1 VTEILVLWDVDGTL
15 VDAAGVGMEAMGR
28 AFVRVFGQEPTV
40 WPRMGGRTDRA
51 ILLDLLGANGVAY
64 REEQLEEYPDAAE
77 EAFQELADAL
87 AARGRALPGARDAL
101 VALGDRPVVQSLL
114 TGNIRGFAEL
124 KMRTFG
130 LHEHLDLD
138 IGAYGWSHPVRAF
151 LVETARAA
159 AAERHGR
166 TYPGRSTVLIGD
178 TPLDVEAALASGAS
192 VVGVATGRHAA
203 EELVDAGAHLVLAD
217 LTNTG
222 AVVAAVHDVVKS
234 GVGKSGVAKSG
245 EVRSAENGPRT
256 ASTAPPSSAS

>member
-1 VTEILVLWDVDGTL
+1 VLWDVDGTL

-28 AFVRVFGQEPTV
+28 AFVRVFGEAPTV

-51 ILLDLLGANGVAY
+51 ILLDLLSANGVGY
-64 REEQLEEYPDAAE
+64 REDQLEAYPDAAE
-77 EAFQELADAL
+77 EAFQELVGDL
-87 AARGRALPGARDAL
+87 AARGRALPGALEAI

-114 TGNIRGFAEL
+114 TGNIRAFAEL

-130 LHEHLDLD
+130 LHEHLDLE

-166 TYPGRSTVLIGD
+166 TYPGRSSVLIGD

-203 EELVDAGAHLVLAD
+203 DELVDAGAHLVLGD
-217 LTNTG
+217 LTDTG
-222 AVVAAVHDVVKS
+222 AVVAAVHDVV
-234 GVGKSGVAKSG
+234 
-245 EVRSAENGPRT
+245 RSAENDPRT